1 VESSN
6 LVDAEERARP
16 FYRALSPDDVG
27 RVRKVV
33 ERLVNWNRWAAPAND
48 EIDRI
53 LADNKSAVKEW
64 LRTHGLTTG
73 YLMGAAQ

>member
-1 VESSN
+1 
-6 LVDAEERARP
+6 
-16 FYRALSPDDVG
+16 
-27 RVRKVV
+27 
-33 ERLVNWNRWAAPAND
+33 VNWNRWAAPAND